1 MKEMKNGFKGFAA
14 ITFLA
19 LAILLVPQT
28 SMAHCDTL
36 DGPVVVEARNALTK
50 GDVYPLLKWVKAE
63 EEKEISEAFIKTLAV
78 RKLNPEAQKLAD
90 MYFFETLVR
99 IHRAGEGAPYTGIK
113 ATETG
118 ETVVAK
124 ADQAL
129 EKGSIDGLAKTIAT
143 HTEKGIR
150 ERFNQALETRKHAQE
165 SVRAGREYV
174 KAYVTYTHYLEGV
187 AKVVDGKGHGAEA
200 ASPASHDKH

>member
-1 MKEMKNGFKGFAA
+1 MKEIRDGFKGFVA

-19 LAILLVPQT
+19 LTILLVPQT
-28 SMAHCDTL
+28 SLAHCDTL
-36 DGPVVVEARNALTK
+36 DGPVVVEARDALTK
-50 GDVYPLLKWVKAE
+50 GNVYPLLKWVKAE
-63 EEKEISEAFIKTLAV
+63 EEKEINEAFIKTLAV

-129 EKGSIDGLAKTIAT
+129 EKGSIDGLAKAIVT

-150 ERFNQALETRKHAQE
+150 ERFSHALETRKHSHE
-165 SVRAGREYV
+165 SVQAGREYV
-174 KAYVTYTHYLEGV
+174 KAYVTYIHYVEGV
-187 AKVVDGKGHGAEA
+187 AQAVGGKGHGTEA
-200 ASPASHDKH
+200 ASPASHNKH